1 MLNNEKWNKVKTEPV
16 EDYNRVN
23 NDTWICN
30 QLEDLVAKYEGYLK
44 SDEDKD
50 LDEYEQGEH
59 NELLAVVTELKELL
73 NKR

>member
-16 EDYNRVN
+16 EDWKRVN

-73 NKR
+73 YNK